1 MIIQFAVLENAILC
15 FSEAFFVSAKAG
27 LEAELLITQ
36 DSTRAIIGTWS
47 DSVAGLESDIS
58 KEDTEF
64 DRVLLQQENCSL
76 HFSTKNN

>member
-1 MIIQFAVLENAILC
+1 MILQYAALENAILC
-15 FSEAFFVSAKAG
+15 FSHAFFVSSCAG
-27 LEAELLITQ
+27 LGAELLITQ
-36 DSTRAIIGTWS
+36 DSTRGFFGTWS

-64 DRVLLQQENCSL
+64 DRVFLQQENCSL

>member
-1 MIIQFAVLENAILC
+1 MILQYAVLDDAILS
-15 FSEAFFVSAKAG
+15 FSEAFFISTWKGLGAK
-27 LEAELLITQ
+27 LLITLF
-36 DSTRAIIGTWS
+36 STGAILWS

-64 DRVLLQQENCSL
+64 DRVFLQQENCSL